1 MNKGSLPKKLLENI
15 EPGEEILYYT
25 KKMPSLEKPKWLVV
39 TGRRLIYFDEKILG
53 RYDMISIPYE
63 KVEKI
68 YFVKGIASTDF
79 IITMEEG
86 KEIRLGWMKKNEGV
100 KVMEAIKEAISRIA
114 IEPPTIE
121 RKKSLTKEEFTLIKP
136 KETIV
141 RGSPTTRVVEPVS
154 SKEDPYEE
162 LIKLKR
168 LRDEGII
175 SEEEYNSLRE
185 KILKK
190 LKE

>member
-1 MNKGSLPKKLLENI
+1 MNKGNLPKKLLENI

-39 TGRRLIYFDEKILG
+39 TDRRLIYFDEKILG

-141 RGSPTTRVVEPVS
+141 RGSPITRVVEPAV